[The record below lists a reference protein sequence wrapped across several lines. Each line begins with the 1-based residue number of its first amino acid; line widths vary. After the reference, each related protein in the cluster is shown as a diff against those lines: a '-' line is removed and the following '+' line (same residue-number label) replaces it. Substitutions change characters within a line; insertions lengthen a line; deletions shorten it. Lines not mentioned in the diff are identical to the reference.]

1 VPKRVEPSGSA
12 EAAPPVPAV
21 ATETPPDRQT
31 AMLSSF
37 RSRITLSFGLLA
49 LLVAATLSAV
59 LGSLV
64 SRLVSEEQAQTLA
77 FIAGSTGTLLAEG
90 LHERQREVE
99 LLAASADLGESPLDP
114 ATAGPVLERLQ
125 RSRPQYGWIG
135 LTDPAG
141 VVRVATGGM
150 LVGVDVSQR
159 PWWQAGRQG
168 PHTGDVHPAVL
179 LAKLLPARPGGEP
192 YRFVDFAAPVRAAD
206 GTLRAVLGVHA
217 SWAWADEVV
226 RAQLRE
232 QAAHKGIEVLIVDRA
247 GRPLYPGPTAL
258 AGEKEP
264 APRVPLASGRVQ
276 VDGRPYLNASAP
288 VAARSA
294 ATDLGWTVVV
304 RLPADIAERAAAP
317 ARWTVLL
324 TGGAVALA
332 GMLLAWMTAGR
343 VARPLH
349 AIAAAARRIDA
360 GEREVAMPQDLPSSE
375 LRELGV
381 SLSRMTGRLLE
392 REQELARSNEALEA
406 RVAERTA
413 ALERANEELSALAH
427 QDGLTGL
434 RNRRAAD
441 ERLAHELA
449 RHRRLRRPL
458 AVLLADID
466 HFKSIN
472 DRQGHAVGDAVLRAV
487 AQRLAASLRET
498 DLAARFGGEEFL
510 VLLPETDRA
519 GLARVAEKLRAAVE
533 SLNLEQV
540 GTVTTSLGGAVAE
553 DGAGDAALL
562 LERADQ
568 ALYGA
573 KAAGRNRVV
582 VSA

>member
-1 VPKRVEPSGSA
+1 
-12 EAAPPVPAV
+12 
-21 ATETPPDRQT
+21 
-31 AMLSSF
+31 MLSSF

-64 SRLVSEEQAQTLA
+64 SRLVAQEQAHALA
-77 FIAGSTGTLLAEG
+77 FIASSTGTLLAEG

-99 LLAASADLGESPLDP
+99 LLAASAELAGAPLDP

-125 RSRPQYGWIG
+125 RSRPQYAWIG

-141 VVRVATGGM
+141 VVRVATGG
-150 LVGVDVSQR
+150 LLGGVDVSQR
-159 PWWQAGRQG
+159 PWWQAGRRG
-168 PHTGDVHPAVL
+168 LHTGDVHPAVL
-179 LAKLLPARPGGEP
+179 LANLLPARPGGEP

-217 SWAWADEVV
+217 SWAWADEVA
-226 RAQLRE
+226 RAQLDGDR
-232 QAAHKGIEVLIVDRA
+232 AAQKSIEILIVDRA
-247 GRPLYPGPTAL
+247 GRPLYPGPAAL
-258 AGEKEP
+258 AAEGGA

-276 VDGRPYLNASAP
+276 VDGQYYLNASAP
-288 VAARSA
+288 VPAHSA
-294 ATDLGWTVVV
+294 VTDLGWTVVV
-304 RLPADIAERAAAP
+304 RQPAEVADRAAAP

-413 ALERANEELSALAH
+413 ALERANEELAALAH

-458 AVLLADID
+458 GVLLCDID
-466 HFKSIN
+466 RFKSIN
-472 DRQGHAVGDAVLRAV
+472 DRHGHAVGDAVLRAV

-533 SLNLEQV
+533 ALNVEQV
-540 GTVTTSLGGAVAE
+540 GTVTMSLGGAVAE

-582 VSA
+582 MSA

>member
-1 VPKRVEPSGSA
+1 
-12 EAAPPVPAV
+12 
-21 ATETPPDRQT
+21 
-31 AMLSSF
+31 MLSSF

-49 LLVAATLSAV
+49 LLVAATLSAA

-64 SRLVSEEQAQTLA
+64 TRLVAQEQAHALG
-77 FIAGSTGTLLAEG
+77 FIAASTGTLLAEG

-99 LLAASADLGESPLDP
+99 LLAASGDLAEAPLD
-114 ATAGPVLERLQ
+114 AAAAGPVLERLQ
-125 RSRPQYGWIG
+125 RGRPQYAWIG

-141 VVRVATGGM
+141 VVRVATGG
-150 LVGVDVSQR
+150 LLSGVDVSQR
-159 PWWQAGRQG
+159 AWWQAGRQG

-179 LAKLLPARPGGEP
+179 LAKLLPAQPGGEP

-206 GTLRAVLGVHA
+206 GTLHAVLGVHA

-226 RAQLRE
+226 RAQLDGDR
-232 QAAHKGIEVLIVDRA
+232 AAEKGIEILIVDRS
-247 GRPLYPGPTAL
+247 GRPIYPGGAAL
-258 AGEKEP
+258 AAEKGA
-264 APRVPLASGRVQ
+264 APRVPLAAGRVQ
-276 VDGRPYLNASAP
+276 ADGRLYLNASAP
-288 VAARSA
+288 VPSRSA
-294 ATDLGWTVVV
+294 VTDLGWTVVV
-304 RLPADIAERAAAP
+304 RQPAEAADKAAAP

-349 AIAAAARRIDA
+349 AIAEAARRIDA
-360 GEREVAMPQDLPSSE
+360 GEREVAMPKDLPSSE
-375 LRELGV
+375 LQELGL
-381 SLSRMTGRLLE
+381 SLSSMTGRLLE

-413 ALERANEELSALAH
+413 ALERANEELAALAH

-449 RHRRLRRPL
+449 RHRRMGRPL
-458 AVLLADID
+458 GVLLVDID
-466 HFKSIN
+466 HFKSVN
-472 DRQGHAVGDAVLRAV
+472 DRHGHAVGDAVLRAV
-487 AQRLAASLRET
+487 AQRLSASLRET

-510 VLLPETDRA
+510 VVLPETDRA

-533 SLNLEQV
+533 ALNVEQV
-540 GTVTTSLGGAVAE
+540 GPVTVSLGGAVAE
-553 DGAGDAALL
+553 EGGGDAALL

-573 KAAGRNRVV
+573 KAAGRNRAVI
-582 VSA
+582 SP